1 MDELLVKD
9 TYILVDNERWRY
21 VVIGNEIIYKEKSE
35 IVPFASITPMVMPHR
50 HIGRSYADLT
60 MDIQLIKST
69 LLRGQLDNMYLA
81 NNGRYAISDRVNLD
95 DMLQSRPGGIVR
107 TQGDPMSAIMP
118 LSHPPLPPTAFSLV
132 EYMDTMKE
140 KRTGV
145 TAYNQGLDSNS
156 LNKTA
161 SGVAQIMS
169 AAQQRIELVARTFA
183 ETGVKDLFLLVHRL
197 VRMNYTK
204 PDIIRLRNRW
214 VEVDPRGWKNR
225 KDLSVSVG
233 LGAGNKDQQLMHLTT
248 ILQMQKEAIQIGIT
262 SPDKIYNALA
272 KLTQNAGFKNPEE
285 FWTNPADNP
294 QPQEQQKDPN
304 QTIIEGQMQIEQMK
318 AQADMQLQQQKAQ
331 AQLQQE
337 QIRSQNDITIERE
350 KIGAQMELERYKAQ
364 LRAETDLA
372 IAQIKAQGVMYGG

>member
-1 MDELLVKD
+1 
-9 TYILVDNERWRY
+9 
-21 VVIGNEIIYKEKSE
+21 
-35 IVPFASITPMVMPHR
+35 
-50 HIGRSYADLT
+50 
-60 MDIQLIKST
+60 
-69 LLRGQLDNMYLA
+69 
-81 NNGRYAISDRVNLD
+81 
-95 DMLQSRPGGIVR
+95 
-107 TQGDPMSAIMP
+107 
-118 LSHPPLPPTAFSLV
+118 
-132 EYMDTMKE
+132 MDTMKE

-331 AQLQQE
+331 SQLQQE

-372 IAQIKAQGVMYGG
+372 IAQIKAQTGVMYG